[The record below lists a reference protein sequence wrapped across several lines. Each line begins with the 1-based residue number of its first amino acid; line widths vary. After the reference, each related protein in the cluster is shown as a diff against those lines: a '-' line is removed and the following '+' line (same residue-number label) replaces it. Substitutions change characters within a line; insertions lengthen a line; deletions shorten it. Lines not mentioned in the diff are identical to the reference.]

1 MQADLTAFGTYYKV
15 KHAQHVLDWD
25 HALGTASMIAR
36 FDPGIKELSV
46 SLYQAVILL
55 LFNQTTEI
63 PFSDIKEQLRMG
75 SSLFSL
81 SSVHLFNSPQ
91 MTLT

>member
-25 HALGTASMIAR
+25 HALGTASLIAR
-36 FDPGIKELSV
+36 FDPGLKELSV

-55 LFNQTTEI
+55 LFNETTEI
-63 PFSDIKEQLRMG
+63 PFSDIKEQVRMG
-75 SSLFSL
+75 SLTFSL
-81 SSVHLFNSPQ
+81 SGMHLFR
-91 MTLT
+91 TLRR